1 MSASSAPD
9 RVYVGKRLH
18 FTNGSRQLVRCG
30 TRNIAVVC
38 YRNELYAIDNACYHH
53 GGPLLL
59 GDIEEM
65 GGHPCIICP
74 WHSYKIA
81 LDTGE
86 GLYLGV
92 ELSPAGGKP
101 KHAVRSKGCKQ
112 RVHKVE
118 VDEAEDVYVRVDL
131 SGPTLESDAYAS
143 MELANRE
150 RPMSLPV
157 DGGGRGLRAPGIHSH
172 AGVELRSGQVFQHMG
187 SLAKAGGNTGTRGA
201 NSLDNAQKTRPHE
214 MASLGSSCSSPT
226 TRPMVSCVAIT
237 DVCPQVRQFDFVHHA
252 GPLLRHAEL
261 GEYVELELPIK
272 ERRPANGSD
281 GQAADLL
288 SSSAPAATAG
298 ELMRR
303 RWTICDMNHNG
314 SLFSIIVKAACTDT
328 QASGSAWLHE
338 HSLNAPLP
346 IARVG
351 GTFTFARHHDTIRRV
366 GGRVLWLTAGIGV
379 TPAYAFLNASLG
391 DSLYVESAEPLH
403 VVHLHSNR
411 TLETVPKLEQF
422 GRWQREFPRSA
433 LGTAEKTSGGSGAR
447 KPVKT
452 YVMELF
458 ITPSTDAGQ
467 EQRTSA
473 ESSPPNSCPVTT
485 ITHRSRIRPANVSA
499 AVQKY
504 FGADMPL
511 AYVCG
516 PQKFVNDCTEALVSA
531 GVPESHILTD
541 DP

>member
-1 MSASSAPD
+1 M
-9 RVYVGKRLH
+9 GKRLH

-65 GGHPCIICP
+65 GGHPCIVCP

-92 ELSPAGGKP
+92 ELDPDGGKP
-101 KHAVRSKGCKQ
+101 RHAVRSKGCKQ
-112 RVHKVE
+112 RVHRVE
-118 VDEAEDVYVRVDL
+118 VDEAADVYVVVDL
-131 SGPTLESDAYAS
+131 SGPTLESDTYAS

-157 DGGGRGLRAPGIHSH
+157 DSGGRGLRVPGIHSH
-172 AGVELRSGQVFQHMG
+172 VGVELRSGQVFQHMG
-187 SLAKAGGNTGTRGA
+187 SLAAAGGNTGSGGA
-201 NSLDNAQKTRPHE
+201 NLLDNAQKTRPHE
-214 MASLGSSCSSPT
+214 ITSPGSSCRSPT
-226 TRPMVSCVAIT
+226 TRLMVSCVAIT
-237 DVCPQVRQFDFVHHA
+237 DVCPQVRRFDFVHHT

-272 ERRPANGSD
+272 ERRPADDD
-281 GQAADLL
+281 GGHAVHLL
-288 SSSAPAATAG
+288 APSSASVATAG
-298 ELMRR
+298 EPMRR

-314 SLFSIIVKAACTDT
+314 SLFSIIVKAAGTDT
-328 QASGSAWLHE
+328 QTSGSAWLHE
-338 HSLNAPLP
+338 RSLSVPLP

-351 GTFTFARHHDTIRRV
+351 GTFTFAHHHDTIRRV
-366 GGRVLWLTAGIGV
+366 GGRVLWLTAGVGM
-379 TPAYAFLNASLG
+379 TPAYAFLNSSLD
-391 DSLYVESAEPLH
+391 DSLYVASAEPLH

-411 TLETVPKLEQF
+411 TLATVPMLEQF
-422 GRWQREFPRSA
+422 VRWQRDFPRSA
-433 LGTAEKTSGGSGAR
+433 LDTAEKTSGGSDAR
-447 KPVKT
+447 QPGKT

-458 ITPSTDAGQ
+458 ITPSTDASQGQ
-467 EQRTSA
+467 CTSTG
-473 ESSPPNSCPVTT
+473 SSPPNSCPATT
-485 ITHRSRIRPANVSA
+485 IIHRSRIQPANVSA

-504 FGADMPL
+504 FGADIPL

-516 PQKFVNDCTEALVSA
+516 PQKFVSDCTKALVSA